1 MLRGL
6 LSPGNREARR
16 GASAGFTLA
25 EVLVAVAVFAVV
37 SAIALT
43 LYQQLQ
49 KSFKSGENAA
59 SQQQN
64 TRIAFDR
71 LIADL
76 RMAGFNYNPD
86 GDVSRPDEQIEGM
99 WRNALTI
106 RGDFDFETTDATTPE
121 STLGGAGMT
130 FGIVSTANDEIVTYA
145 LGKPSGI
152 GGTSLQFQA
161 DVSSVPRDGTV
172 ETVTITNVY
181 LDMNSPPYTLYRIAL
196 KPAGAPLSN
205 MGDKQPVADNIRSL
219 VFTYYDGAGNV
230 LGTMAGGMDTT
241 TAMDQRKRIAKIGVR
256 IVGMTQDPD
265 RNYQDPT
272 DTNPLSRN
280 YRKFELAS
288 DVTPRNLGFVGIP
301 DLDLEDPNMPT
312 GLSVCAGHCEGLW
325 TTWNANDPAEGVVK
339 YEITYGASALSQGNA
354 QDAFGTSLYM
364 DGLDPN
370 GTYVVGLAAV
380 DAGGNKS
387 QRAFS
392 PSTAMSNTTEPAPP
406 TSLAG
411 TSTGAGNALTSA
423 IDVGWTAPMQ
433 NTAATALACD
443 GAPSTPLRDLAGYRL
458 YRGAVSGF
466 DPNVPAQVQA
476 SWDPNTLGGG
486 DPDPNVTDTAVVNCR
501 TYYYKAVAED
511 LCGFRSTVATGSGS
525 ASSATL
531 PEAPLNVT
539 AMDLGLGTSQITW
552 DPVVLDTLGN
562 AVLIDTYKVWRAHVP
577 AGNDPNMAVYSL
589 QYDGPV
595 VSVGTPAYLDVN
607 APAIPPTEDYYYR
620 ITARDDCPNESAESI
635 PALLTQCSFGGTIM
649 ISMSPGGYVVS
660 STQTITVT
668 VSPGVIP
675 VQGGIVIRDSN
686 TGQPVFQQ
694 MSTSYPYAFTWN
706 ASSVPPGH
714 YDIVAAVTNDQG
726 CTETTMTSVISST
739 PGLCCV
745 GVANPSVT
753 DNTTLGSILG
763 GTKNN
768 ELGFDLLNNCTTD
781 IAVEGIKATWED
793 LASKGPQ
800 LASWTFQGFPNVVL
814 SPPVNPFLSG
824 ITPLADFDLVND
836 PRFTPYPMGPG
847 STATVSYIFTKAM
860 AWKQGQVNYGNIL
873 RIQYAARQPMAPQQR
888 CSISVVPDVTSPGL
902 VLCDPTLDPNC
913 PGF

>member
-1 MLRGL
+1 MLRDL

-16 GASAGFTLA
+16 GAPAGFTLA

-86 GDVSRPDEQIEGM
+86 GDGSRPDEQIEGM
-99 WRNALTI
+99 WQNALTI

-161 DVSSVPRDGTV
+161 DVASVPRDGTV
-172 ETVTITNVY
+172 ETVTITNVH
-181 LDMNSPPYTLYRIAL
+181 LDSNSPPYTLYRIGL
-196 KPAGAPLSN
+196 KPAGAPLSS

-219 VFTYYDGAGNV
+219 RFTYYDGAGNV
-230 LGTMAGGMDTT
+230 LTTMAGGMDTT
-241 TAMDQRKRIAKIGVR
+241 TAMDLRKKIAKVGVT

-265 RNYQDPT
+265 RSYVDPT
-272 DTNPLSRN
+272 DTNPLGRN

-301 DLDLEDPNMPT
+301 DLDLDDPNMPT
-312 GLSVCAGHCEGLW
+312 GLSVCPGHCEGLR

-339 YEITYGASALSQGNA
+339 YEITYGASAMSQGNA
-354 QDAFGTSLYM
+354 QDAFGTSLYV

-370 GTYVVGLAAV
+370 ASYVVALAAV

-387 QRAFS
+387 PRTFS
-392 PSTAMSNTTEPAPP
+392 GSTPMSESTTPNPP
-406 TSLAG
+406 TTLAG
-411 TSTGAGNALTSA
+411 TSIGAGNAMTSA
-423 IDVGWTAPMQ
+423 IDVGWTAPTR
-433 NTAATALACD
+433 NTADLGCD
-443 GAPSTPLRDLAGYRL
+443 VSPWPIRDLVGYRL
-458 YRGAVSGF
+458 YRGAVAGF
-466 DPNVPAQVQA
+466 DPAIPAQVQA

-486 DPDPNVTDTAVVNCR
+486 DPDPNQTDTAVVNCR

-511 LCGFRSTVATGSGS
+511 LCGITSTVASGSGS
-525 ASSATL
+525 ASSATP

-539 AMDLGLGTSQITW
+539 AMDLGLGSAQITW
-552 DPVVLDTLGN
+552 DPVILDTLGTT
-562 AVLIDTYKVWRAHVP
+562 VVIDTYKVWRARVP
-577 AGNDPNMAVYSL
+577 AGNDPNLAVFSL
-589 QYDGPV
+589 LYDGPV
-595 VSVGTPAYLDVN
+595 VSVGTPAYVDVN
-607 APAIPPTEDYYYR
+607 MPVISPGEDYYYR
-620 ITARDDCPNESAESI
+620 MTARDDCPNESAESI
-635 PALLTQCSFGGTIM
+635 PALLTQCSFGGTIL
-649 ISMSPGGYVVS
+649 ISMSPGGYVVTG
-660 STQTITVT
+660 TQTIIVT

-694 MSTSYPYAFTWN
+694 MSTSYPYTFTWN
-706 ASSVPPGH
+706 ASAAPPGH

-726 CTETTMTSVISST
+726 CTETSMTSVMSST
-739 PGLCCV
+739 PGLCCI
-745 GVANPSVT
+745 GVANPSVS

-768 ELGFDLLNNCTTD
+768 EIGFELLNNCTRDVT
-781 IAVEGIKATWED
+781 IEGIKATWED
-793 LASKGPQ
+793 GAAKGPQ
-800 LASWTFQGFPNVVL
+800 LTSWTFQGFPDLVL
-814 SPPVNPFLSG
+814 SPPVNPFLPG
-824 ITPLADFDLVND
+824 IPPLADFDLIND
-836 PRFTPYPMGPG
+836 PGFTPYPMGPG
-847 STATVSYIFTKAM
+847 STAVVSYIFTKAM
-860 AWKQGQVNYGNIL
+860 AWKQGQIRLGNTL
-873 RIQYAARQPMAPQQR
+873 EIQYAAREPMAPQQR
-888 CSISVVPDVTSPGL
+888 CLITVVPDVTNPGL